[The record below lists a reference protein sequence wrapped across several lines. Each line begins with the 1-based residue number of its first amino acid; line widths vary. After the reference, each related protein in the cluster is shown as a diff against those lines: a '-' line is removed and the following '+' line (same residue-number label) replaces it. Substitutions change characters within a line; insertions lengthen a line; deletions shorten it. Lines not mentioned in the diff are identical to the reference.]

1 MVINEDTW
9 KLVTTDSINQLLRVK
24 KDIDLEGFETLV
36 VVKYNFHVAD
46 DIMFPDPAC
55 LAFFTAFE
63 KNHLEKL
70 EEESFLKLC
79 AVDIKEGVMKFY
91 IYCKNYEQTIDQ
103 LIEFLKTNSL
113 YECEFEVSIEDK
125 GARLKN
131 LI

>member
-9 KLVTTDSINQLLRVK
+9 ELVTTDSINQLLRVK
-24 KDIDLEGFETLV
+24 KDIDLEEFDTLV
-36 VVKYNFHVAD
+36 VVKHNFHVAD

-55 LAFFTAFE
+55 LSFFTAFE

-70 EEESFLKLC
+70 EEEGFLKLS

-91 IYCKNYEQTIDQ
+91 IYCKNYEQTIEK

>member
-9 KLVTTDSINQLLRVK
+9 ELVTTDSINQLLRVK

-36 VVKYNFHVAD
+36 VAKHNFHVAD

-70 EEESFLKLC
+70 EEGSFLKLC

-91 IYCKNYEQTIDQ
+91 IYCKNYEQTIEK